1 MTFLPQTYQIPD
13 SKSGYFKLKD
23 GKNRFRILSPAI
35 TGYEYWNLDN
45 KPVRQKEQFNVI
57 PLDIKLNNDG
67 TYSQIKHFWAFL
79 VWSYDQ
85 KMVQILEITQ
95 ASIQRQM
102 KTKIDNREGK
112 ATENDFVVTR
122 SGTGFDT
129 EYDVDILDP
138 SPVPTDAV
146 VAMKA
151 KKINL
156 EALYGGG
163 DPFSASL
170 NQQES
175 DSTFEHISDSLPDA
189 QNSTQGYEK
198 MKAVADK
205 LSAKNEPVADDIQ
218 EYANEMEN
226 DISPEDVPF

>member
-1 MTFLPQTYQIPD
+1 MTFLPNTYQIPD
-13 SKSGYFKLKD
+13 AKSGYFKLKD
-23 GKNRFRILSPAI
+23 GRNRFRILSPAI
-35 TGYEYWNLDN
+35 TGWIYWNTES
-45 KPVRQKEQFNVI
+45 KPVRQKEEFKTI

-67 TYSQIKHFWAFL
+67 TYSAIKHFWTFL
-79 VWSYDQ
+79 VWSYDL

-129 EYDVDILDP
+129 DYDVDILDP

-146 VAMKA
+146 VAMNA

-156 EALYGGG
+156 EALFGGG
-163 DPFSASL
+163 DPFSSGTPLEASP
-170 NQQES
+170 ES
-175 DSTFEHISDSLPDA
+175 
-189 QNSTQGYEK
+189 QNSTSGFQKFADAANSLSGAK
-198 MKAVADK
+198 VA
-205 LSAKNEPVADDIQ
+205 SESNIEPDNIPSMADEMQDIDTS
-218 EYANEMEN
+218 
-226 DISPEDVPF
+226 DIPFN